1 MEETNQNIRQ
11 FSLTEL
17 VVLHLLPG
25 ALTALVYSFLVKTVA
40 SCGYPK
46 IVALGISALL
56 VIVPLEL
63 ICICLYSKRNYRRY
77 SIKAAI
83 PYRKKISLK
92 DYLLLIGGLLVWSFI
107 IFYATGFIG
116 EALLKN
122 AFSWLPEWYIL
133 NDILTE
139 FPKDKLIM
147 TFIISLAVAGII
159 VPVTEELYFKG
170 FLLPRMEKMG
180 KAAPFVNT
188 LLFTLY
194 HFWSPWQIVTR
205 LLAITPAAYTVRLK
219 KNINIGIIVH
229 CLINITGDSLFILML
244 LLKTA

>member
-1 MEETNQNIRQ
+1 
-11 FSLTEL
+11 
-17 VVLHLLPG
+17 
-25 ALTALVYSFLVKTVA
+25 
-40 SCGYPK
+40 
-46 IVALGISALL
+46 
-56 VIVPLEL
+56 
-63 ICICLYSKRNYRRY
+63 
-77 SIKAAI
+77 
-83 PYRKKISLK
+83 
-92 DYLLLIGGLLVWSFI
+92 
-107 IFYATGFIG
+107 
-116 EALLKN
+116 
-122 AFSWLPEWYIL
+122 
-133 NDILTE
+133 
-139 FPKDKLIM
+139 M

-170 FLLPRMEKMG
+170 FLLPRMEKMC